1 MLKPK
6 NSGYFGNKNAEKNDE
21 EKQSER
27 IHFAITPSE
36 KKEWVGVAAIKKIT
50 IATLI
55 KSSVRKEVK
64 AVNGNNNTLHDADE

>member
-36 KKEWVGVAAIKKIT
+36 KKN
-50 IATLI
+50 
-55 KSSVRKEVK
+55 
-64 AVNGNNNTLHDADE
+64 NG